1 VSSTS
6 TNHPQGDPA
15 IELHRQLGEL
25 LGGTISNLFRMSGG
39 ASRET
44 WSFDCHRAN
53 GVAEP
58 LILRRDPTTLAG
70 AGRSG
75 GMLLEARLFDAA
87 AQAGLPVPQILASGD
102 ANPDVL
108 ETGFLVMTRV
118 EGETI
123 ARKILRDEPYAH
135 ARSVLVRQLGEALG
149 KLHAIPVDAVVGL
162 EPSDRLVRYREV
174 LDVLEYPS
182 PTFEFAYRWL
192 MENQPTQPRQ
202 AVVHGDYRLGNVIVN
217 ESGLAAVLDWELAHI
232 GDPMEDLGWLCVRAW
247 RFGGQGIVAGLGEL
261 EELYDGY
268 RLSGGVVDDEAVH
281 WWIVAGTLVWG
292 IMCAL
297 QASAHTSGANQS
309 VELAAIGRRVAEQE
323 HDLLELLGAPKAD
336 QRVIDAATS
345 KPAPFA
351 APTAAIDVPG
361 TSVLPFTSAY
371 GVPDIGGLL
380 EAVQSYIDTTVFPAT
395 SGRVQF
401 HARVASNVLAT
412 AQREIRLSPG
422 ANIAFENCY
431 ARFDVANEIDLARA
445 VQEGNLTGRSVEL
458 LAALRETVTYRLAV
472 ANPKHFKDRM

>member
-1 VSSTS
+1 VSSKS
-6 TNHPQGDPA
+6 ANHPQVDPA
-15 IELHRQLGEL
+15 IELNRQLGEL
-25 LGGTISNLFRMSGG
+25 LNGTISNLYRMSGG

-44 WSFDCHRAN
+44 WAFDCLRN
-53 GVAEP
+53 GVVEP

-102 ANPDVL
+102 ADPSVL

-135 ARSVLVRQLGEALG
+135 ARSVLVGQLGAAIG
-149 KLHAIPVDAVVGL
+149 KLHALPIDAVAGL
-162 EPSDRLVRYREV
+162 EPSDRLGRYREV

-182 PTFEFAYRWL
+182 PTFEYAYRWL
-192 MENQPTQPRQ
+192 MENQPMRPRQ
-202 AVVHGDYRLGNVIVN
+202 AVVHGDYRLGNVIVDAD
-217 ESGLAAVLDWELAHI
+217 GLAAVLDWELAHI

-247 RFGGQGIVAGLGEL
+247 RFGSPGIVAGLGDLDEL
-261 EELYDGY
+261 FGGY
-268 RLSGGVVDDEAVH
+268 RSVGGVVNEDAVH

-297 QASAHTSGANQS
+297 QASAHTSGAMQS

-336 QRVIDAATS
+336 QRVIDSAAP
-345 KPAPFA
+345 KPAPISVSA
-351 APTAAIDVPG
+351 MATDVPG
-361 TSVLPFTSAY
+361 TSVRAFTSAY
-371 GVPDIGGLL
+371 GVPDLGSLL
-380 EAVQSYIDTTVFPAT
+380 DAVQSYIDTAVFPAT

-412 AQREIRLSPG
+412 AQREIRLSSE
-422 ANIAFENCY
+422 ANTAFKNCY
-431 ARFDVANEIDLARA
+431 ARFGVANEGELAQA
-445 VQEGNLTGRSVEL
+445 VREGKLTEKTEEL
-458 LAALRETVTYRLAV
+458 LASLRETVTYRLAV
-472 ANPKHFKDRM
+472 ANPKHFSDRM